1 VFTRV
6 VVTVIVIIIIIIM
19 IIIIIIIIVVVVLVV
34 AAAFNTKQQTVDD
47 PVEENLNT
55 EKTHQIINVTL
66 RLPWRETINSI
77 RTFLSNLFTD
87 QHFDEILSRWRNSL
101 FFAQNDRYGGLK

>member
-1 VFTRV
+1 MLKRV
-6 VVTVIVIIIIIIM
+6 VVAVIVIIIIII
-19 IIIIIIIIVVVVLVV
+19 IIIVKVVLVV

-55 EKTHQIINVTL
+55 EKKHQIIYVTL
-66 RLPWRETINSI
+66 RLPWRATIYSI
-77 RTFLSNLFTD
+77 RTFLSNLFAD

-101 FFAQNDRYGGLK
+101 AATLYDILRSEQSVWRA